1 MNTNSSRLGSKSS
14 SYRHSTIRMRSGS
27 STPSVSVTISL
38 EKVDEDGMSME
49 RQDITHRTEAKE
61 RGVNM
66 IRAQWFNCREYVGEL
81 RENELSPGA
90 ARLMS
95 LREMEGT
102 DVIEDE
108 VITVDPSQLLK
119 HLFNFY
125 IA

>member
-108 VITVDPSQLLK
+108 VITVDPSQL
-119 HLFNFY
+119 
-125 IA
+125 